1 MAIHC
6 NLKSCKVSQFI
17 YNMHVGMCASTSV
30 SNSTNADKQVHFG
43 FEQVHLRHEDKWHQ
57 CRHSRWHSRPRNEG
71 PEPTNITKYASSF
84 FHDDSTCWGVETG
97 FVNHGRLE
105 AIGAALGCQVGAS
118 MIMGERLQII
128 GGALGCRVTG
138 AKSEKENRKRKGARS
153 GLRNE
158 RGTDKRKDKKRNEMT
173 LRRAIGLV

>member
-1 MAIHC
+1 MAPMQTFQITEPSRKRRTGTH
-6 NLKSCKVSQFI
+6 K
-17 YNMHVGMCASTSV
+17 YN
-30 SNSTNADKQVHFG
+30 Q
-43 FEQVHLRHEDKWHQ
+43 
-57 CRHSRWHSRPRNEG
+57 
-71 PEPTNITKYASSF
+71 IYASSF

-97 FVNHGRLE
+97 FETLNHGRLE

>member
-97 FVNHGRLE
+97 FETLNHGRLE
-105 AIGAALGCQVGAS
+105 TIGAALGCQVGAS

-138 AKSEKENRKRKGARS
+138 AKSEKENRKRQGARS
-153 GLRNE
+153 GLRKE
-158 RGTDKRKDKKRNEMT
+158 RGNDKRKDKRRN
-173 LRRAIGLV
+173 

>member
-1 MAIHC
+1 MAPMQTFQITEPSRKRRTGTH
-6 NLKSCKVSQFI
+6 K
-17 YNMHVGMCASTSV
+17 YN
-30 SNSTNADKQVHFG
+30 Q
-43 FEQVHLRHEDKWHQ
+43 
-57 CRHSRWHSRPRNEG
+57 
-71 PEPTNITKYASSF
+71 IYASSF

-173 LRRAIGLV
+173 LRRTIGLV